1 MKFIKNKNWVGEI
14 TAILRSETKGTL
26 ESTAYDTIEFADAG
40 VVGDKHFGFT
50 IKSTGREMSLYPR
63 GTLIRNN
70 RQWSAISEE
79 ELADI
84 AMKMG
89 VKTVKPEWI
98 GANLVIK
105 GIPNFTKL
113 PPLSMLTIRPDAP
126 DKVVLMIYGENKPC
140 KSSHDKIVEKLG
152 FEPTV
157 GFVPAAMGQ
166 RGLVGWIEK
175 AGHVVVGDK
184 FLVSIPQP

>member
-40 VVGDKHFGFT
+40 VVGDKHFGFI